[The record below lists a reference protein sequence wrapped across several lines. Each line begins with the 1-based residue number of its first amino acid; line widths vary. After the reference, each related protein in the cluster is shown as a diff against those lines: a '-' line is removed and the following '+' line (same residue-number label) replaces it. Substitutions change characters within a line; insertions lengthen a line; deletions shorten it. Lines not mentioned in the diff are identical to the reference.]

1 LKENGEG
8 YFLLFRENNEDNIG
22 KIETWLKEGEH
33 IECTL
38 VLGDGKTQ
46 DSLVKH
52 NGVLEIELPKKN
64 SFVMYKYKIR
74 K

>member
-1 LKENGEG
+1 MDWLG
-8 YFLLFRENNEDNIG
+8 YFLFFRENNEENIG

-33 IECTL
+33 VECTL

-46 DSLVKH
+46 DFLVKH